1 MATIKRKH
9 SVGYY
14 LIRVFFG
21 IIFGIVG
28 VFFLWFASWNCLKYW
43 AHADYY
49 AVKESLGTNPG
60 LNDGYIPQGVSYL
73 PEEDTYLHTA
83 RLYET
88 TALVWA
94 NYDVAGRE
102 QISERRFLGLSSLS
116 ALTFEAIGAP
126 LTDFQKSEL
135 VISDSISA
143 ISLMGVRD
151 IEGEWTTL
159 QAARVSCLEFN
170 DLRNITYYEFARK
183 VD

>member
-1 MATIKRKH
+1 M
-9 SVGYY
+9 
-14 LIRVFFG
+14 LVFIG
-21 IIFGIVG
+21 DHQPHISPI
-28 VFFLWFASWNCLKYW
+28 
-43 AHADYY
+43 
-49 AVKESLGTNPG
+49 
-60 LNDGYIPQGVSYL
+60 LNDAIY
-73 PEEDTYLHTA
+73 PEEDSYLHTA

-102 QISERRFLGLSSLS
+102 QISERRFLGLSNLS
-116 ALTFEAIGAP
+116 ALSFEAIGVP

-159 QAARVSCLEFN
+159 QAARISCPEFN
-170 DLRNITYYEFARK
+170 DLRTITYYEFARK